1 MKEFGGYIEFEH
13 NNGNEYYSDLINL
26 NCGRNCLAYILKAK
40 AISKI
45 YLPYFLCNSVDDV
58 CKKYNVKIE
67 YYNIGQD
74 FLPEFNKKVSDNE
87 ALYIVNFYGQISD
100 KEIKRYK
107 EKYKNIIVDNAQA
120 FFNKPIDDIDTIYT
134 CRKYFGVP
142 DGAYLKTYKKL
153 EEELETD
160 VSYQRMN
167 FLLGRYEQGAEKFYS
182 EYVYNN
188 KLFKNE
194 PIKYMSKLTH
204 NLLRSIDY
212 QFIIKRRTENFEFL
226 NSKFKKY
233 NKLNL
238 SVPKGAFMYPLYI
251 ENGSEIKNELIKKK
265 IFIPTL
271 WPDVFDKTD
280 KCAMEYDMAKNI
292 LPIPIDQRYNEEDM
306 NYIMQEVITCIN

>member
-40 AISKI
+40 AIRKI

-87 ALYIVNFYGQISD
+87 ALYIVNFYGQIYD
-100 KEIKRYK
+100 KEIKQYK

-120 FFNKPIDDIDTIYT
+120 FFNKPIDNIDTIYT

-142 DGAYLKTYKKL
+142 DGAYLKTDKKL

-182 EYVYNN
+182 EYVDNN

-251 ENGSEIKNELIKKK
+251 ENGSEIKKELIKKK

-280 KCAMEYDMAKNI
+280 ECAMEYDMAKNI
-292 LPIPIDQRYNEEDM
+292 LPVPIDQRYNEEDM
-306 NYIMQEVITCIN
+306 NYIATNIGDIL